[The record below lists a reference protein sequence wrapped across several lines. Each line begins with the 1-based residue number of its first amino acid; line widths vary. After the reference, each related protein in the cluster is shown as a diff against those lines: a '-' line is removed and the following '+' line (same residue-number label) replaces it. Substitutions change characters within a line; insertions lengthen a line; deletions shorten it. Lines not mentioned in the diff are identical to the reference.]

1 VSKAPTRKRR
11 QPGTVSGERTTA
23 LRRRVHIDFVGRAR
37 LWFII
42 SAVLMVVSVGALA
55 LRGLNLSIDFVGGTS
70 FTLTGVEQD
79 VTDDEL
85 EAAAADAGAEEPRAQ
100 IIEEDGAVVGAI
112 VQTEALEPGGET
124 ESTVEQAIVEM
135 TAADEVSVS
144 FVGPTWGEHISRRML
159 QALVVFLALAV
170 AYISLR
176 LEWKMSVAAL
186 VALGHDVLLAVG
198 VYSLFQFTVSPPTI
212 IAYLTILGYSLYDTV
227 IVFDRVEEN
236 TEKLGGPGRR
246 SYGQA
251 VNTSMNDVLWR
262 SVNTTVSST
271 LPVAALLFIGSQL
284 FGAATLMDL
293 ALALFVGMLAGAY
306 SSLFLAGPL
315 LAIWREREPR
325 LAELKRYAELR
336 ESGGD
341 EEAVED
347 VEGDVDDGAH
357 APVLPE
363 EIDEEQTD
371 LPDEGGGHELSARE
385 RKRERQQRGSQY
397 VRGPGKRS
405 RRKRG

>member
-1 VSKAPTRKRR
+1 MSKTPTRSRR
-11 QPGTVSGERTTA
+11 QPGTVSGARTTA
-23 LRRRVHIDFVGRAR
+23 LRRRVHIDFVGKAK

-42 SAVLMVVSVGALA
+42 SAVLMVISVGALVI
-55 LRGLNLSIDFVGGTS
+55 RGLNLSIDFVGGTS

-85 EAAAADAGAEEPRAQ
+85 EDAAADAGAEEPRAQ
-100 IIEEDGAVVGAI
+100 IIEEGGSVVGAI

-124 ESTVEQAIVEM
+124 ESAVEQAIVGM
-135 TAADEVSVS
+135 TEADEVSVS

-159 QALVVFLALAV
+159 QALVVFLALTV

-176 LEWKMSVAAL
+176 LEWKMSIAAL
-186 VALGHDVLLAVG
+186 VALGHDILVAMG
-198 VYSLFQFTVSPPTI
+198 VYSVFQFTVSPPTV

-271 LPVAALLFIGSQL
+271 LPVAGLLFIGSQL
-284 FGAATLMDL
+284 FGATTLMDL

-336 ESGGD
+336 ESGEEDD
-341 EEAVED
+341 EVED
-347 VEGDVDDGAH
+347 VDEDASP

-363 EIDEEQTD
+363 EIDAAQTD
-371 LPDEGGGHELSARE
+371 LPEEDGDRELSARE
-385 RKRERQQRGSQY
+385 RKRERQQLGSQY